1 MINHIPWILFFAN
14 RGRVDGATSGRK
26 KGVITTI
33 LDEKK
38 LINECLS
45 RSWTQMVL
53 RTKSGVSFTTISK
66 AYNGKPISDKS
77 AKKIADALVINLDL
91 LIKKG

>member
-1 MINHIPWILFFAN
+1 MTA
-14 RGRVDGATSGRK
+14 SGKRK
-26 KGVITTI
+26 ELDMI

-53 RTKSGVSFTTISK
+53 SSRSGVSLTTISK

-91 LIKKG
+91 LIKKGV

>member
-1 MINHIPWILFFAN
+1 MTA
-14 RGRVDGATSGRK
+14 SGKRK
-26 KGVITTI
+26 ELNMI

-53 RTKSGVSFTTISK
+53 RSKSGVSLTTISK

-91 LIKKG
+91 LIKKGV

>member
-1 MINHIPWILFFAN
+1 M
-14 RGRVDGATSGRK
+14 
-26 KGVITTI
+26 I

-53 RTKSGVSFTTISK
+53 SSRSGVSLTTISK
-66 AYNGKPISDKS
+66 AYNAYNGKPISDKS

>member
-1 MINHIPWILFFAN
+1 M
-14 RGRVDGATSGRK
+14 
-26 KGVITTI
+26 I

-53 RTKSGVSFTTISK
+53 WTKSGVSLTTISK

-91 LIKKG
+91 LIKKGWKKCQIQQKKLVLVLDQEQNKPKS

>member
-1 MINHIPWILFFAN
+1 MTA
-14 RGRVDGATSGRK
+14 SGKRK
-26 KGVITTI
+26 ELNMI

-53 RTKSGVSFTTISK
+53 SSRSGVSLTTISK

-91 LIKKG
+91 LIKKGV

>member
-1 MINHIPWILFFAN
+1 M
-14 RGRVDGATSGRK
+14 
-26 KGVITTI
+26 I

-38 LINECLS
+38 LINECLP

-53 RTKSGVSFTTISK
+53 SSRSGVSLTTISK

-91 LIKKG
+91 LIKKGV

>member
-1 MINHIPWILFFAN
+1 M
-14 RGRVDGATSGRK
+14 
-26 KGVITTI
+26 I

-38 LINECLS
+38 LINKCLS

-53 RTKSGVSFTTISK
+53 SSHSGVSLTTISK

>member
-1 MINHIPWILFFAN
+1 M
-14 RGRVDGATSGRK
+14 
-26 KGVITTI
+26 I

-53 RTKSGVSFTTISK
+53 QTKSGVSLTTISK

-77 AKKIADALVINLDL
+77 AKKDSRCISYQFRFID
-91 LIKKG
+91 

>member
-1 MINHIPWILFFAN
+1 M
-14 RGRVDGATSGRK
+14 
-26 KGVITTI
+26 I

-53 RTKSGVSFTTISK
+53 RTKSGVSLTTISK
-66 AYNGKPISDKS
+66 TYNGKPISDKS

>member
-1 MINHIPWILFFAN
+1 MVLHQK
-14 RGRVDGATSGRK
+14 K
-26 KGVITTI
+26 KGVITMI

-53 RTKSGVSFTTISK
+53 RTKSGVSLTTISK

>member
-1 MINHIPWILFFAN
+1 M
-14 RGRVDGATSGRK
+14 
-26 KGVITTI
+26 I

-53 RTKSGVSFTTISK
+53 RTKSGVSLTTISK
-66 AYNGKPISDKS
+66 AYKGKPISDKS

-91 LIKKG
+91 LIKKGV

>member
-1 MINHIPWILFFAN
+1 MTA
-14 RGRVDGATSGRK
+14 SGKKRK
-26 KGVITTI
+26 ELNMI

-53 RTKSGVSFTTISK
+53 SSRSGVSLTTISK
-66 AYNGKPISDKS
+66 AYNSKPISDKS

>member
-1 MINHIPWILFFAN
+1 M
-14 RGRVDGATSGRK
+14 
-26 KGVITTI
+26 
-33 LDEKK
+33 
-38 LINECLS
+38 S

-53 RTKSGVSFTTISK
+53 SSRSGVSLTTISK

>member
-1 MINHIPWILFFAN
+1 MTA
-14 RGRVDGATSGRK
+14 SGKRK
-26 KGVITTI
+26 ELNMI
-33 LDEKK
+33 LDEKN

-53 RTKSGVSFTTISK
+53 SSRSGVSLTTISK